1 MRRGKCKVIHGFLL
15 VPLVLVAQ
23 SWPTLCNPTDCSLPS
38 SSVHGIFQ
46 ARILKWVAI
55 LFSRDLPN
63 PGTELESPSL
73 QADSLMYEPPIQG
86 IDVTI
91 FKTDKGNLSFQ
102 LFAQKLLAFCG
113 LRASELK
120 DSGFIRHILWLC
132 PLQGYQENAL
142 NSMTPT
148 GEEGKDGWVV
158 DREWVLFNV

>member
-1 MRRGKCKVIHGFLL
+1 MKRGNCKVIHGFLL

-23 SWPTLCNPTDCSLPS
+23 SWPTLCNPMDCSLPG

-46 ARILKWVAI
+46 ARILKCVAI
-55 LFSRDLPN
+55 LFSRGSSQHRDR
-63 PGTELESPSL
+63 TWVSL
-73 QADSLMYEPPIQG
+73 IAGRFSTIWATIQQPA
-86 IDVTI
+86 VTI
-91 FKTDKGNLSFQ
+91 FKIDRGNLSFR

-120 DSGFIRHILWLC
+120 DSGFVRHILWLC
-132 PLQGYQENAL
+132 PPQDYQENVL

-158 DREWVLFNV
+158 EREWVLFNV